1 MNKKIENESTPL
13 FEEAVNHVQVNE
25 LSSDENEDRYK
36 YDRYIELNS
45 LKDSLTSHNYKH
57 YYIHLDDSLD
67 KLIEEQ
73 RLILNLN
80 KKIRLLII
88 VIMSHNIVT
97 SLLHQI
103 KILSVH

>member
-25 LSSDENEDRYK
+25 LSNDENEDRYE
-36 YDRYIELNS
+36 YDRYIELNT

-67 KLIEEQ
+67 KLIGRTETH
-73 RLILNLN
+73 LNLN

-88 VIMSHNIVT
+88 VNMRHNIVT
-97 SLLHQI
+97 SLLHLI